1 MGHRE
6 GMLHGFEHHDVIDIR
21 FHVFHY
27 VNGCVVYVGFSELD
41 KLDRQCLLRRT
52 QWKRLKSRHNLT
64 AF

>member
-21 FHVFHY
+21 FHVYVNY

-41 KLDRQCLLRRT
+41 KPDR
-52 QWKRLKSRHNLT
+52 
-64 AF
+64 